1 MKKTITALLISTLG
15 AIAFAQAPAAPATK
29 ATTAIAA
36 TTTKPAKAAVAAAAT
51 APKASKAAKKVNVS
65 KLKAQETKVQSAAK
79 LPASIK

>member
-15 AIAFAQAPAAPATK
+15 AVAFAQAPAATA
-29 ATTAIAA
+29 ATAIAT

-65 KLKAQETKVQSAAK
+65 KLKAQETKVQAAAK

>member
-15 AIAFAQAPAAPATK
+15 AVAFAQAPATT

-65 KLKAQETKVQSAAK
+65 KLKAQETKVQAAAK

>member
-15 AIAFAQAPAAPATK
+15 AVAFAQAPAAPATT

>member
-1 MKKTITALLISTLG
+1 
-15 AIAFAQAPAAPATK
+15 
-29 ATTAIAA
+29 
-36 TTTKPAKAAVAAAAT
+36 VAAAAT

>member
-15 AIAFAQAPAAPATK
+15 AIAFAQAPAAPATT
-29 ATTAIAA
+29 ATTAIAT

-65 KLKAQETKVQSAAK
+65 KLKAQETKVQAAAK

>member
-15 AIAFAQAPAAPATK
+15 AIAFAQAPAAPATT